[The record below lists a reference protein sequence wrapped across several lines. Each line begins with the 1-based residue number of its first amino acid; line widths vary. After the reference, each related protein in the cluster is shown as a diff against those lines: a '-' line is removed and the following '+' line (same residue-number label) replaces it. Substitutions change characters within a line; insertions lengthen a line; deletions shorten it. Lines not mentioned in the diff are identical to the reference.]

1 MDALVKIWP
10 VAALAKVPRAVERN
24 GLLDDDFA
32 GVAGVSSSAG
42 AAGAA
47 AAGASS
53 SGAGGSSSTT
63 RA

>member
-42 AAGAA
+42 AA